1 MCVCLLAFLVRD
13 ICSSSAP
20 SLLRWRRGGIRP
32 ASGGSGGIGPASG
45 GSGGKGLAS
54 GGVPA
59 MYCWSFTKGE
69 AGARVEMKGHLSS
82 DLVAHDG
89 VKRFTD
95 MQLGFQLQML
105 LVREMPT
112 DPSGHWDQIR
122 WPLAAWRTEQ
132 SSSRTFSIAIEENTG
147 SSKALTTFTGKPG
160 KRGGRKVGPLPK
172 EKLNPQFNGSFVRV
186 SGEMAMQGPL
196 AAGSVGR
203 RGELETRSAD
213 VFGLADLFMKFGLQA
228 VQGRG
233 DEAVERAASLGT

>member
-1 MCVCLLAFLVRD
+1 MHVCVCLLAFLVRD

-160 KRGGRKVGPLPK
+160 KRGGRKVGK
-172 EKLNPQFNGSFVRV
+172 GDDGRWRQGKNQEKGKGKDDGRWRQEWNNTMVLTKHHLNF
-186 SGEMAMQGPL
+186 
-196 AAGSVGR
+196 
-203 RGELETRSAD
+203 
-213 VFGLADLFMKFGLQA
+213 
-228 VQGRG
+228 
-233 DEAVERAASLGT
+233 